1 MPKGRTESSDAI
13 APARFSITVDGVE
26 IAQFSELVAI
36 VSESD
41 ADDIA
46 GMLLK
51 KLPGKRKPPTVTL
64 RRALTSDT
72 QLGSWHES
80 GLESRASEARKSAAL
95 DMHNTAGEPV
105 ARYHLE
111 NAWVPKIE
119 ISALKAGSSEV
130 LYETVTIACERL
142 QRVAV

>member
-1 MPKGRTESSDAI
+1 MPKARPDSDDVI
-13 APARFSITVDGVE
+13 APARFSLTIDGVE
-26 IAQFSELVAI
+26 IASFSELVGI

-41 ADDIA
+41 PDDFA
-46 GMLLK
+46 AVLLK

-64 RRALTSDT
+64 RRGKNKDMGVFA
-72 QLGSWHES
+72 WHEAA
-80 GLESRASEARKSAAL
+80 LDSRASEVRKNAEL
-95 DMHNTAGEPV
+95 TMYNTAGEPV

-119 ISALKAGSSEV
+119 IGALKAGSGEV
-130 LYETVTIACERL
+130 LYETVTLACERL

>member
-1 MPKGRTESSDAI
+1 MPKARPDSDDTI

-26 IAQFSELVAI
+26 IAQFSELVGI
-36 VSESD
+36 VSETEP
-41 ADDIA
+41 DDIA

-64 RRALTSDT
+64 RRAKNKDM
-72 QLGSWHES
+72 GVFAWHEAA
-80 GLESRASEARKSAAL
+80 LDSRASEVRKSADL
-95 DMHNTAGEPV
+95 TMYNPAGEPV

-119 ISALKAGSSEV
+119 IGALKAGSCEV
-130 LYETVTIACERL
+130 LYETITIACERL

>member
-1 MPKGRTESSDAI
+1 
-13 APARFSITVDGVE
+13 
-26 IAQFSELVAI
+26 
-36 VSESD
+36 
-41 ADDIA
+41 
-46 GMLLK
+46 
-51 KLPGKRKPPTVTL
+51 
-64 RRALTSDT
+64 
-72 QLGSWHES
+72 
-80 GLESRASEARKSAAL
+80 
-95 DMHNTAGEPV
+95 MHNTAGEPV